1 MPQGPFAP
9 TLLPRLHRSWPHP
22 TPPGVETASVFTLC
36 RSLRW
41 LPAHRE
47 VSRVQR
53 VPLDACHPCNPGG
66 ARRCIRH
73 RASRRVLSSPVRERL
88 DLLGASRGYMR
99 VHFCYGPRPRSSR
112 ASAGTSRSYT
122 AGELHA
128 SMTFHMVS
136 LLPFTGNTVLSRRTP
151 DSRRRRETNMY
162 NTDASNSDLERATEA
177 PSRQAALACG

>member
-9 TLLPRLHRSWPHP
+9 TLLPRLHSSWPHP

-41 LPAHRE
+41 LPARRE

-73 RASRRVLSSPVRERL
+73 HASRRVLSSPVRERL

-112 ASAGTSRSYT
+112 ASAGTSRF
-122 AGELHA
+122 L
-128 SMTFHMVS
+128 V
-136 LLPFTGNTVLSRRTP
+136 
-151 DSRRRRETNMY
+151 RRRG
-162 NTDASNSDLERATEA
+162 ATCVDDFSHGECPSFRWDHFAFHGA
-177 PSRQAALACG
+177 PPTPNAEVPS